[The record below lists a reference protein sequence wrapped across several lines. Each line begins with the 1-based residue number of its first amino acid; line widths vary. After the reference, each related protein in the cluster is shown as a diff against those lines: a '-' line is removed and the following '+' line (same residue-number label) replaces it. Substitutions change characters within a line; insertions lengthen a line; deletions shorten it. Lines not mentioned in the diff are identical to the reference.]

1 MYIYIHIEREKP
13 HLEEIP
19 VLFNQFQEHLNDEQN
34 GRFSHAANAPIMD
47 PKAMSAVSKLL
58 GFNKVNHGPLQCNMW
73 KPSKLQHNPC
83 KLSLLISELGINMFI
98 IHILFTSQCWFKGN
112 LQKTP

>member
-1 MYIYIHIEREKP
+1 MCIYIHREREKP

-47 PKAMSAVSKLL
+47 PKAMSAVSKA
-58 GFNKVNHGPLQCNMW
+58 V
-73 KPSKLQHNPC
+73 
-83 KLSLLISELGINMFI
+83 
-98 IHILFTSQCWFKGN
+98 WF
-112 LQKTP
+112 